1 MKTLQKL
8 PVTIIETDAALPLL
22 TGRREITI
30 TGRRNIETLR
40 HLLEAGRK
48 GITSIDHW
56 ATGKRLSQYIM
67 CLRRAGLNIETINE
81 RVGDVT
87 YGRYKLISDVVI
99 EDDGAPGARA
109 A

>member
-1 MKTLQKL
+1 MAKREKL
-8 PVTIIETDAALPLL
+8 RATVIEANPDYPLL
-22 TGRREITI
+22 SERREIEV

-67 CLRRAGLNIETINE
+67 CLRRAGLNIETITE

-87 YGRYKLISDVVI
+87 YGRYKLISDVRVE
-99 EDDGAPGARA
+99 EDPDREA